1 VKGKENLS
9 LQYVTNI
16 VKHVIPC
23 VVHHTPNKLQ
33 RNDVLT
39 EFHETTDYVRVG
51 VEVFER
57 RDGFIITFSS
67 FSSG

>member
-1 VKGKENLS
+1 MKGKENLS

-39 EFHETTDYVRVG
+39 EFHETTDYVRVR
-51 VEVFER
+51 VKVLER
-57 RDGFIITFSS
+57 RNRFIITICTFSC
-67 FSSG
+67 G